1 MMLTEVNTPF
11 ERRRYIGYGMDG
23 NKAVRHWCEVQLV
36 SGSLYKSRNIQ
47 NEQNGLE
54 CKLFIFFP
62 DVDSGMLLQVLRHA
76 ERASVEELGADV
88 KKLMLDSVANMITDL
103 NSRMEKNQFI
113 GNAQIEFV
121 RQFDPAAAERYARYR
136 LAYIARKKEAARQ
149 EALAEQER
157 QAAKEAERL
166 AEIEAEKAQYL
177 GWADEMTALRFG
189 KVKSQMEKLAR
200 FDGKVMSRR
209 DFIIQSIKDGWVP
222 EKTENVTTWYGSRW
236 EPKESKPKT
245 VYTLNKDGFC
255 YKLSKTEFDFAEF
268 LVGKMPL

>member
-1 MMLTEVNTPF
+1 MMLTELNTPL
-11 ERRRYIGYGMDG
+11 ERRRYIEYGMDG
-23 NKAVRHWCEVQLV
+23 NKVVHHWCKVQHV
-36 SGSLYKSRNIQ
+36 TGSLYKSENIQ
-47 NEQNGLE
+47 SEQNGLK

-62 DVDSGMLLQVLRHA
+62 DVDSGMFLQVLEHA
-76 ERASVEELGADV
+76 ERVTVEELGV
-88 KKLMLDSVANMITDL
+88 NLKKLMLDSVVNMISAL
-103 NSRMEKNQFI
+103 NSRMEKNYFI

-121 RQFDPAAAERYARYR
+121 RQFDPAAAEHYARYR
-136 LAYIARKKEAARQ
+136 LAYLTRKKEAVRQ

-177 GWADEMTALRFG
+177 GWADKMTALRFG
-189 KVKSQMEKLAR
+189 KVKSQMEKQEL

-209 DFIIQSIKDGWVP
+209 DFIIQSVKDGWLP

-245 VYTLNKDGFC
+245 VYTLNKGGFC

-268 LVGKMPL
+268 LVGKVPL

>member
-11 ERRRYIGYGMDG
+11 ERRRFFEYGVER
-23 NKAVRHWCEVQLV
+23 NKVVRHWCEVQLV
-36 SGSLYKSRNIQ
+36 SGSLYKSRNIK

-62 DVDSGMLLQVLRHA
+62 NTDFGMFLRVLEHA
-76 ERASVEELGADV
+76 ERATVEELGADV
-88 KKLMLDSVANMITDL
+88 KKLMLDSGANMIADL

-113 GNAQIEFV
+113 GNVQIEFA

-136 LAYIARKKEAARQ
+136 LAYYACKEEARRQ
-149 EALAEQER
+149 ETLAEQER

-189 KVKSQMEKLAR
+189 KVKSQMEKLDR

-236 EPKESKPKT
+236 
-245 VYTLNKDGFC
+245 
-255 YKLSKTEFDFAEF
+255 
-268 LVGKMPL
+268 

>member
-11 ERRRYIGYGMDG
+11 ERRRFFEYGVER
-23 NKAVRHWCEVQLV
+23 NKVVRHWCEVQLV
-36 SGSLYKSRNIQ
+36 SGSLYKSRNIK

-62 DVDSGMLLQVLRHA
+62 NTDFGMFLRVLEHA
-76 ERASVEELGADV
+76 ERATGEELGADV
-88 KKLMLDSVANMITDL
+88 KKLMLDSGANMIADL

-113 GNAQIEFV
+113 GNVQIEFA

-136 LAYIARKKEAARQ
+136 LAYYACKEEARRQ
-149 EALAEQER
+149 ETLAEQER

-189 KVKSQMEKLAR
+189 KVKSQMEKLDR

-255 YKLSKTEFDFAEF
+255 YKLSKTEFDFAAF
-268 LVGKMPL
+268 LVGKIPL